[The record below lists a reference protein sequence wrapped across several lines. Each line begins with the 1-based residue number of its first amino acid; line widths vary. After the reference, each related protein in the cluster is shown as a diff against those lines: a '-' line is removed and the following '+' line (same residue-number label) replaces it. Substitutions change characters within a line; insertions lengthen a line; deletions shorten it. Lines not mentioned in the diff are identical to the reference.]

1 MNFILLI
8 NNYYLSLVALRG
20 DKQKAPSDEGASI

>member
-8 NNYYLSLVALRG
+8 NNYYLTVVASRG
-20 DKQKAPSDEGASI
+20 DKQKAPSDEEASI